1 MCYLKRGSQYM
12 KMRNFFTLATL
23 IFINLDVSARDT
35 QSMFSIEKA
44 MAVEAAKEK
53 LNGGIKFYF
62 GKQKHGRIE
71 KQMGNVQ
78 TNKKTKAFGKSDE
91 EACNWAFLSA
101 MIALQDRAVRDGGN
115 AVVNIRSYY
124 KRHEIVSKTE
134 YECGAG
140 NVIAGVTFT
149 GDIVKLSE

>member
-1 MCYLKRGSQYM
+1 M
-12 KMRNFFTLATL
+12 KVCNLLPLVAL
-23 IFINLDVSARDT
+23 IFLSLDVSARDT

-44 MAVEAAKEK
+44 MKVEAAKEK
-53 LNGGIKFYF
+53 LNSGIKFYF

-71 KQMGNVQ
+71 KRMGNVQ
-78 TNKKTKAFGKSDE
+78 SNKKTNAFGKSDE
-91 EACNWAFLSA
+91 EACSWAFLSA

-124 KRHEIVSKTE
+124 KKHEVVSETE